1 MLDAALLSYL
11 LAAAARLS
19 GYDPVPLE
27 DLPSIQQL
35 PASVIRSQVCPVQ
48 PQTCADMIAIFD
60 NTRSRIL
67 ISDELDPRNGHDS
80 SFIVHEFVHV
90 LEYRRKASQYQADCE
105 ETLASERTAY
115 RVQNAYLREQGRPE
129 RYGGL
134 LQQMVCTRDQPLGA
148 SAMRLEMAP
157 VGSRDEMALEGF
169 MQDLGR
175 QRSTNAPPR

>member
-1 MLDAALLSYL
+1 MDRRRRPV
-11 LAAAARLS
+11 ARLS

-67 ISDELDPRNGHDS
+67 ISDELDPRNSHDS
-80 SFIVHEFVHV
+80 SFIVHELVHV
-90 LEYRRKASQYQADCE
+90 LESRRKASGYQQDCE

-148 SAMRLEMAP
+148 SAMRLEIAP
-157 VGSRDEMALEGF
+157 VGSRDEMALEVF